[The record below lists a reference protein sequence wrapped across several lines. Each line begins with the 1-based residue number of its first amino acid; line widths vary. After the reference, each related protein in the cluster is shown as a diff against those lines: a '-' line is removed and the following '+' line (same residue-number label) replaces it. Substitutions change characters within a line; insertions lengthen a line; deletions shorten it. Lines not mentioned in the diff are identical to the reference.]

1 MSQTATDEASLT
13 EPLLR
18 AARAAARRPLLV
30 VLVLVFGGLTTAAAS
45 MVAPREYRATS
56 EILVVRSALAEAPAP
71 GYVVGL
77 SDEQKE

>member
-1 MSQTATDEASLT
+1 
-13 EPLLR
+13 
-18 AARAAARRPLLV
+18 
-30 VLVLVFGGLTTAAAS
+30 